1 MNVLIRAIKKDPCP
15 CFFFFAPGFEC
26 VCVSV
31 FLGASTLTKHWKENE
46 GRQPGE

>member
-26 VCVSV
+26 VCVCIS
-31 FLGASTLTKHWKENE
+31 
-46 GRQPGE
+46 GRFYSNKALERE